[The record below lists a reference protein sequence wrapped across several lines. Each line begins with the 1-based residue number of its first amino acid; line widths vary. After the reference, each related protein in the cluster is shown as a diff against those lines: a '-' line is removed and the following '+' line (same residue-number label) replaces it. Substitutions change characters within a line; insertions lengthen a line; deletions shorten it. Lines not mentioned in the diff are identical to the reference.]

1 MNGIQKTFKLRPNWT
16 ECEVKIKVERKLKMN
31 KEEIFKNI
39 PHIKVYR
46 HDITDSFDL
55 YFGQNKNNKDNCRID
70 VKGFAYYNC
79 ENPKT
84 KSGCYRYYLELEI
97 NNSNKTLVVL
107 MLNPSNTFPEMNGKK
122 STVDGTVKNAVR
134 IAYKAG
140 YSKVIILNS
149 FNYIDGNSLT
159 AIKSTKQSS
168 IEINTKIISNVLKE
182 HKNLMIAWGTKVRK
196 RDKNSILSS
205 IWDIATD
212 LKIYAYAW
220 NKNSNCPY
228 HPATRVDNKKND
240 FPLTKFLTGK
250 SNLLELAVKKQNDKF
265 DLILKSQ
272 IRLCQNWH
280 SMALNKKGKKRNVFL
295 ENKN

>member
-1 MNGIQKTFKLRPNWT
+1 
-16 ECEVKIKVERKLKMN
+16 MN
-31 KEEIFKNI
+31 KEKIFKNI
-39 PHIKVYR
+39 QNITPYKF
-46 HDITDSFDL
+46 DISDSFDL
-55 YFGQNKNNKDNCRID
+55 YFGQNKNNKNNCRID

-79 ENPKT
+79 ENPKA
-84 KSGCYRYYLELEI
+84 KSDCYRYYLELEI

-159 AIKSTKQSS
+159 AIKSASQTSND
-168 IEINTKIISNVLKE
+168 INTKIISNVLIE
-182 HKNLMIAWGTKVRK
+182 HKDLMIAWGTKVRQK
-196 RDKNSILSS
+196 DKNIILSS
-205 IWDIATD
+205 IWDKITD

-228 HPATRVDNKKND
+228 HPATRVDNKKNG

-250 SNLLELAVKKQNDKF
+250 TNLLELAVIKQNDKF
-265 DLILKSQ
+265 NLALKN
-272 IRLCQNWH
+272 I
-280 SMALNKKGKKRNVFL
+280 
-295 ENKN
+295 

>member
-1 MNGIQKTFKLRPNWT
+1 
-16 ECEVKIKVERKLKMN
+16 MN
-31 KEEIFKNI
+31 KAKIFKNI
-39 PHIKVYR
+39 QNITPYKF
-46 HDITDSFDL
+46 DISDSFDL
-55 YFGQNKNNKDNCRID
+55 YFGQNKNNENNCRID

-79 ENPKT
+79 ESPKAKT
-84 KSGCYRYYLELEI
+84 DCYRYYLELEI

-159 AIKSTKQSS
+159 AIKSASQTSND
-168 IEINTKIISNVLKE
+168 INAKIISNVLTE
-182 HKNLMIAWGTKVRK
+182 HKDLMIAWGTKVRQK
-196 RDKNSILSS
+196 DKNIILKS
-205 IWDIATD
+205 IWDKVTY

-228 HPATRVDNKKND
+228 HPATRVDNKKNG

-250 SNLLELAVKKQNDKF
+250 TNLQKLAVKKQEDKF
-265 DLILKSQ
+265 ELIIK
-272 IRLCQNWH
+272 
-280 SMALNKKGKKRNVFL
+280 NKY
-295 ENKN
+295 